1 MFNPDFKEFVE
12 LLVKNQVEYLVVGGY
27 AVSIHGYPR
36 YTGDLDIW
44 INPTQNNAEKVLS
57 CINEFGFSSFE
68 LTDKDFTKEYGIVQL
83 GYPPVRIDIINS
95 IDGVNFEE
103 CFQKKSIINID
114 DLSVNFI
121 SLEDLITNKKNTARP
136 RDIDDV
142 ENLSK

>member
-1 MFNPDFKEFVE
+1 MFNPDFKEFVQ
-12 LLVKNQVEYLVVGGY
+12 LLIKNQVEYLIVGGY

-44 INPTQNNAEKVLS
+44 INPTKNNAEKVLA
-57 CINEFGFSSFE
+57 CINEFGFSSYE
-68 LTDKDFTKEYGIVQL
+68 LTDKDFTKEYGIVQF

-95 IDGVNFEE
+95 VDGVNFEE
-103 CFQKKSIINID
+103 CFQKKSIIEID
-114 DLSVNFI
+114 GLPVNFI
-121 SLEDLITNKKNTARP
+121 SLEDLITNKKTTARP

>member
-44 INPTQNNAEKVLS
+44 INPTEKNAEKILA
-57 CINEFGFSSFE
+57 CINEFGFSSYK
-68 LTDKDFTKEYGIVQL
+68 LTKKDFTKEYGIIQF
-83 GYPPVRIDIINS
+83 GYPPVRIDIINNV
-95 IDGVNFEE
+95 DGVNFDE
-103 CFQKKSIINID
+103 CFLRKSIIDID
-114 DLSVNFI
+114 GLSVNFI
-121 SLEDLITNKKNTARP
+121 SLEDLITNKRTTARP